1 MLFSRVAVSIAAR
14 LAAFVASHTPTDS
27 MHLRACAIAGVC
39 PERTHIRAPFAA
51 THRPGSRAALGL
63 RLWKAPALEYG

>member
-27 MHLRACAIAGVC
+27 MHLRACAIVGAC

-51 THRPGSRAALGL
+51 THQSGRRAALGL
-63 RLWKAPALEYG
+63 RRRKSPALEYG